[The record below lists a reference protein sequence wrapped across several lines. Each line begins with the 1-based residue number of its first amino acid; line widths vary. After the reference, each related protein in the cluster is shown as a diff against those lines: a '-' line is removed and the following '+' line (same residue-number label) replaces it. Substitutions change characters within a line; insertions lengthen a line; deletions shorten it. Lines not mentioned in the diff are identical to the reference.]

1 MIKHDY
7 LHQFEE
13 NGLFRVDGLLTNTE
27 VETLRILVDELM
39 TGKKSLAGMFFQR
52 DPNSSDYQDVTFDQ
66 TVFSGPSLNYRKIKD
81 LEYIPEF
88 LAAVQ
93 NKQIKSISNLLIG
106 EEVSAMRTMVVNK
119 PSRSKTP
126 LPWHQDISAS
136 WPMSMPPILTVWIAL
151 DEVDEENGCVEWLSG
166 SHKLGEIDGGHLTS
180 ESSMTDLLSKH
191 EVIKGVLKPGDAIVF
206 DNGVIH
212 RSNPNLSGRR
222 RRGLTICL
230 MHAETFNT
238 KTNTF
243 YPKIFGLDALTP
255 QEVSTLAHVPLNR
268 PIDYGE

>member
-1 MIKHDY
+1 MMKNHY
-7 LHQFEE
+7 LSQFDE
-13 NGLFRVDGLLTNTE
+13 NGLFKVEGLLSKTE
-27 VETLRILVDELM
+27 VKTLRILVDDLM
-39 TGKKSLAGMFFQR
+39 TGKRSLAGMFFQL
-52 DPNSSDYQDVTFDQ
+52 DPNSADYKDVNFDQ

-88 LAAVQ
+88 LAAIQ
-93 NKQIKSISNLLIG
+93 NEQIKSISNSLIG
-106 EEVSAMRTMVVNK
+106 EEVSTMRTMIVNK
-119 PSRSKTP
+119 PSQSKTP

-136 WPMSMPPILTVWIAL
+136 WPMSMRPILTIWIAL

-180 ESSMTDLLSKH
+180 DSSLADLLSKH
-191 EVIKGVLKPGDAIVF
+191 EVLKGILKPGDAIVF

-212 RSNPNLSGRR
+212 RSSPNLSGRR

-255 QEVSTLAHVPLNR
+255 EKVSTLARVPLNR